1 MSVHQLQ
8 NHAANLQSEN
18 DLLRRNVERMAL
30 DLQAREAALMKAET
44 NFGTKT
50 GEVDLL
56 VLSNKDLQRSW
67 IE

>member
-1 MSVHQLQ
+1 
-8 NHAANLQSEN
+8 
-18 DLLRRNVERMAL
+18 MAL

-56 VLSNKDLQRSW
+56 VLSNKDLQR
-67 IE
+67 ELDRMRAGYN